1 LTSIASERGQSGS
14 ADKRQRRKNLL
25 LSLPKSPLFALLTD
39 YVDDMRK
46 NKFPWFAA
54 TMLALESSHV
64 VALRLPKL
72 AAGGRR
78 ARIEAHRMVTEK
90 ISEAVAAGAILMGG
104 GSGSRVIARYRRRVR
119 ANVRRLA
126 NSR

>member
-90 ISEAVAAGAILMGG
+90 ISEAMAAGAVLMGG

-119 ANVRRLA
+119 ANARRLA

>member
-1 LTSIASERGQSGS
+1 MTSIASERGQSGS
-14 ADKRQRRKNLL
+14 ADKRQCRKNLL

-39 YVDDMRK
+39 YIDDMRK
-46 NKFPWFAA
+46 QKFPWFAA

-90 ISEAVAAGAILMGG
+90 ISEAMAAGAILMGG

-119 ANVRRLA
+119 ANARRLA

>member
-1 LTSIASERGQSGS
+1 MRKAFSSPVTVPRDPVSISVG
-14 ADKRQRRKNLL
+14 N
-25 LSLPKSPLFALLTD
+25 SPLFALLTD
-39 YVDDMRK
+39 YNDDMRK
-46 NKFPWFAA
+46 QKFPWFAA
-54 TMLALESSHV
+54 TMLAIESTHV

-78 ARIEAHRMVTEK
+78 AHIEARRMVTEK
-90 ISEAVAAGAILMGG
+90 ISEAMAAGAILMGG

-119 ANVRRLA
+119 ANARRLA

>member
-1 LTSIASERGQSGS
+1 M
-14 ADKRQRRKNLL
+14 

-39 YVDDMRK
+39 YIDDMRK
-46 NKFPWFAA
+46 QKFPWFAA

-90 ISEAVAAGAILMGG
+90 ISEAMAAGAILMGG
-104 GSGSRVIARYRRRVR
+104 GSGARVIAHYRRRVR
-119 ANVRRLA
+119 ANARRLA

>member
-1 LTSIASERGQSGS
+1 MRKAFSSPVTVPRDPVSISVG
-14 ADKRQRRKNLL
+14 N
-25 LSLPKSPLFALLTD
+25 SPLFALLTD
-39 YVDDMRK
+39 YNDDMRK
-46 NKFPWFAA
+46 QKFPWFAA
-54 TMLALESSHV
+54 TMLAIESTHV

-78 ARIEAHRMVTEK
+78 FFFFKGRATTEK
-90 ISEAVAAGAILMGG
+90 ISEAMAAGAILMGG

-119 ANVRRLA
+119 ANARRLA

>member
-1 LTSIASERGQSGS
+1 MTSIASERGQSGS

-39 YVDDMRK
+39 YIDDMRK
-46 NKFPWFAA
+46 QKFPWFAA